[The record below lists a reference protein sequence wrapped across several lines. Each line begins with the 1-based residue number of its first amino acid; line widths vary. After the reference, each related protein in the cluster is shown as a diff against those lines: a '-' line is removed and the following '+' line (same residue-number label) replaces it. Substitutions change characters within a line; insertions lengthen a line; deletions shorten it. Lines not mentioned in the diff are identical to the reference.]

1 MAGPIQTSFNKL
13 IGLASGAIAASKKMI
28 DDEGQT
34 ISAEEQAKIERS
46 KALAAKKAKRA
57 EDKEKSS
64 LVSIYRTAERK
75 GLAKIQNL
83 IFDDSGEAV
92 ATYNEIASLLSDQA
106 LSSHLESRKNTRSK
120 IKARKIYLEQVE
132 KQRRGGNK

>member
-46 KALAAKKAKRA
+46 KALAEKKAKRA
-57 EDKEKSS
+57 EEKDKTA
-64 LVSIYRTAERK
+64 LTSIYRTAQKK

-83 IFDDSGEAV
+83 VFDDSGEAV
-92 ATYNEIASLLSDQA
+92 ATYNEMASLLSDQA
-106 LSSHLESRKNTRSK
+106 LSSHLESKKATRSK
-120 IKARKIYLEQVE
+120 IKARKLYLEEVE
-132 KQRRGGNK
+132 SKRRGGKK

>member
-46 KALAAKKAKRA
+46 KALAEKKAKRA
-57 EDKEKSS
+57 EEKDKAT
-64 LVSIYRTAERK
+64 LTSIYRTAQKK

-83 IFDDSGEAV
+83 VFDDSGEAV
-92 ATYNEIASLLSDQA
+92 ATYNEMASLLSDQA
-106 LSSHLESRKNTRSK
+106 LSSHLESKKATRSK
-120 IKARKIYLEQVE
+120 IKARKLYLEEVE
-132 KQRRGGNK
+132 SKRRGGKK